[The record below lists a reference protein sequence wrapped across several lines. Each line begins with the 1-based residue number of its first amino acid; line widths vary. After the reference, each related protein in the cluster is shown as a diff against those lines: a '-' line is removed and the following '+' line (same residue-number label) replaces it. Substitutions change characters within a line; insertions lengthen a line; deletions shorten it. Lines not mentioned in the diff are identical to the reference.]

1 MITREGSLPL
11 NYDNSLVLFYEGEL
25 EENVL
30 GVLAP
35 CICTKCNTPN
45 ILFSLDGSDIVEI
58 ESRQMGAES
67 YFICEAWNECSNCES
82 QLHAK
87 FLFTEYA
94 YSITFVEVE
103 EQENCEQYFIGN
115 LEFIAKQFASLFTK
129 QFQRDEELD
138 FLINET
144 KSSCCRILVEGKDD
158 KYILDSFLSKAGLI
172 EFEDYYI
179 FSGYELGNGFNA
191 VKTAVHLL
199 KGLKIALPFIALVDS
214 DNKLYEHTQ
223 LLRSVGASDDEIFVL
238 KKSEIEDY
246 IIDSKALSVII
257 SESETDIQEIINKTS
272 LSGKELLN
280 SIFHH
285 FQFPRPKTETKRAIA
300 EKIIETSD
308 EIQEIIEKVRY
319 RNMAS

>member
-1 MITREGSLPL
+1 M
-11 NYDNSLVLFYEGEL
+11 NYDNALTLSYEGGL

-30 GVLAP
+30 GILAP

-45 ILFSLDGSDIVEI
+45 ILFSLDGSRIVET
-58 ESRQMGAES
+58 EPRQMGAES

-82 QLHAK
+82 QLYAK

-103 EQENCEQYFIGN
+103 ERENCEQCFIGN
-115 LEFIAKQFASLFTK
+115 LEFIAEQFASLFTK
-129 QFQRDEELD
+129 QFQRDEEIN

-144 KSSCCRILVEGKDD
+144 KSNYCRILVEGKDD

-179 FSGYELGNGFNA
+179 FSGREAGNGFNA
-191 VKTAVHLL
+191 VRTAVHLL
-199 KGLKIALPFIALVDS
+199 KELKTALPFIALVDS
-214 DNKLYEHTQ
+214 DNKIYEHTQ
-223 LLRSVGASDDEIFVL
+223 LLRNEGASDDEIFVL
-238 KKSEIEDY
+238 KKGEIEDY
-246 IIDSKALSVII
+246 IIDSKAISAVIR
-257 SESETDIQEIINKTS
+257 ESEDDVQEVINKTS

-285 FQFPRPKTETKRAIA
+285 FQFRLKTETKRAIA
-300 EKIIETSD
+300 EKMIETPS
-308 EIQEIIEKVRY
+308 EIQEIIEKVRC
-319 RNMAS
+319 RNMAG